1 MNWADNSI
9 AKLEEAKKSLGKR
22 TGPNVIWMKEREDD
36 TKLRVW
42 DYGLRNGIPTL
53 ASALNDW
60 EEGIACLAGKPNSGK
75 STVLVNMMLGALQNN
90 QDLMIIDISL
100 DDPYKK
106 RYEQYIASMTGLYY
120 QEITTKTD
128 LSDTKIRLKQ
138 EAEDK
143 IINWYKE
150 DRFRTIEAIEKFTT
164 EDNIISVKHFR
175 DPEEIFRLMRSVRE
189 QYPDKKI
196 AIFLDAWNNLDMT
209 RAKGGSDLSQANYY
223 LAKFQE
229 EANRLGIMVMIS
241 AHLRKGEKRSKP
253 TLDDIKGTSDMA
265 YNVVWAGIVINELR
279 ERTLKDPLT
288 YESENKL
295 YPIAVIEIVKSKVS
309 TVDGDLMY
317 ILNSGTCGLTPLHQ
331 IQYQEYRDKYRGP
344 RR

>member
-1 MNWADNSI
+1 MNWAENSI
-9 AKLEEAKKSLGKR
+9 AKLREAKKSLGHR
-22 TGPNVIWMKEREDD
+22 SGPNVIWMKEREDD
-36 TKLRVW
+36 SKLRVW
-42 DYGLRNGIPTL
+42 DYSLKNGIPTL

-90 QDLMIIDISL
+90 EDIMILDITL

-143 IINWYKE
+143 IINWYE
-150 DRFRTIEAIEKFTT
+150 TDRLRTIEAVEKFTT
-164 EDNIISVKHFR
+164 EDDISTTKHFR

-189 QYPDKKI
+189 QYPNKKI
-196 AIFLDAWNNLDMT
+196 AVFLDAWNNLDMT
-209 RAKGGSDLSQANYY
+209 KAKGGSDISQANYY

-241 AHLRKGEKRSKP
+241 AHLRKGEKKSKP

-288 YESENKL
+288 YESEGKL
-295 YPIAVIEIVKSKVS
+295 FPIAVIEIVKSKVS

-331 IQYQEYRDKYRGP
+331 IQYKEYRDKYRGP